1 MIFFSAALAHLLAVM
16 SPGPDTAI
24 IFHQSFAKG
33 RAQGILTALGIGFG
47 IFIHCFF
54 AISGITL
61 LIYSSEEAKFLVKC
75 LGALYLLY
83 LGISFLISKK
93 SSKSDED
100 ESKVFFKNPFI
111 IGLVTNLLNIK
122 AFLFTVS
129 LFSFINLDPSSLM
142 SIIYLL
148 YFPLITAAWFSFVTY
163 ALTHDSLGD
172 IFNKHSDN
180 IQLTSSVFIAGLGL
194 LILLQTLYGLL
205 CSPAICK
212 LN

>member
-24 IFHQSFAKG
+24 IFHQSFVKG
-33 RAQGILTALGIGFG
+33 RVQGILTALGIGFG

-54 AISGITL
+54 AISGISL
-61 LIYSSEEAKFLVKC
+61 LIYSSAEAKFFIKC

-83 LGISFLISKK
+83 LGISFFITKK
-93 SSKSDED
+93 SSKSKDT
-100 ESKVFFKNPFI
+100 KVLFKNPFV

-148 YFPLITAAWFSFVTY
+148 YFTIITAAWFSFVTY
-163 ALTHDSLGD
+163 ALTHNSMGD
-172 IFNKHSDN
+172 IFNKHSNN
-180 IQLTSSVFIAGLGL
+180 IQFASSVFIAGLGL

-205 CSPAICK
+205 
-212 LN
+212 

>member
-24 IFHQSFAKG
+24 IFHQSFVKG

-54 AISGITL
+54 AISGISL
-61 LIYSSEEAKFLVKC
+61 LIYSSAEAKFFIKC

-83 LGISFLISKK
+83 LGISFFITKK
-93 SSKSDED
+93 SSKSKDT
-100 ESKVFFKNPFI
+100 KVLFKNPFV

-148 YFPLITAAWFSFVTY
+148 FFPIITAAWFCFVTY
-163 ALTHDSLGD
+163 ALTHNSMGD
-172 IFNKHSDN
+172 IFNKHSNN
-180 IQLTSSVFIAGLGL
+180 IQFASSAFIAGLGL

-205 CSPAICK
+205 
-212 LN
+212 

>member
-24 IFHQSFAKG
+24 IFHQSFVKG

-54 AISGITL
+54 AISGISL
-61 LIYSSEEAKFLVKC
+61 LIYSSAEAKFFIKC

-83 LGISFLISKK
+83 LGISFFITKK
-93 SSKSDED
+93 SSKSKDT
-100 ESKVFFKNPFI
+100 KVLFKNPFV

-148 YFPLITAAWFSFVTY
+148 YFPIITAAWFSFVTY
-163 ALTHDSLGD
+163 ALTHNSMGD
-172 IFNKHSDN
+172 IFNKHSNN
-180 IQLTSSVFIAGLGL
+180 IQFASSAFIAGLGL
-194 LILLQTLYGLL
+194 LILLQTLYGLF
-205 CSPAICK
+205 
-212 LN
+212 

>member
-33 RAQGILTALGIGFG
+33 RSQGILTAVGIGFG
-47 IFIHCFF
+47 IFIHCLF
-54 AISGITL
+54 AISGISL
-61 LIYSSEEAKFLVKC
+61 LIYSSDEVKFFVKC

-83 LGISFLISKK
+83 LGISFFISKK
-93 SSKSDED
+93 SSQSDED

-205 CSPAICK
+205 
-212 LN
+212 

>member
-24 IFHQSFAKG
+24 IFHQSLAKG

-54 AISGITL
+54 AISGISL
-61 LIYSSEEAKFLVKC
+61 LIYTSEEAKFFIKC

-83 LGISFLISKK
+83 LGISFFISKK
-93 SSKSDED
+93 SSESDD
-100 ESKVFFKNPFI
+100 VKVLFKNPFI
-111 IGLVTNLLNIK
+111 IGLVTNLLNVK

-129 LFSFINLDPSSLM
+129 LFSFINLDSSSLM

-163 ALTHDSLGD
+163 ALTHHSRGD

-180 IQLTSSVFIAGLGL
+180 IQFASSAFIAGLGL

-205 CSPAICK
+205 
-212 LN
+212 

>member
-24 IFHQSFAKG
+24 IFHQSFLKG

-54 AISGITL
+54 AISGISL
-61 LIYSSEEAKFLVKC
+61 LIYSSAEAKFFIKC

-83 LGISFLISKK
+83 LGISFFFTKK
-93 SSKSDED
+93 SSKSKDT
-100 ESKVFFKNPFI
+100 KALFKNPFV

-129 LFSFINLDPSSLM
+129 LFSFINLDPSSLI

-148 YFPLITAAWFSFVTY
+148 YFPIITAAWFCFVTY
-163 ALTHDSLGD
+163 ALTHNSMGD
-172 IFNKHSDN
+172 IFNKHSNN
-180 IQLTSSVFIAGLGL
+180 IQFASSVFIAGLGL

-205 CSPAICK
+205 
-212 LN
+212 

>member
-24 IFHQSFAKG
+24 IFHQSFVKG

-54 AISGITL
+54 AISGISL
-61 LIYSSEEAKFLVKC
+61 LIYSSAEAKFFIKC

-83 LGISFLISKK
+83 LGISFFISKK
-93 SSKSDED
+93 SSKSED
-100 ESKVFFKNPFI
+100 TKVLFKNPFV

-148 YFPLITAAWFSFVTY
+148 YFPIITAAWFCFVTY
-163 ALTHDSLGD
+163 ALTHNSMGD
-172 IFNKHSDN
+172 IFNKHSNN
-180 IQLTSSVFIAGLGL
+180 IQFASSAFIAGLGL

-205 CSPAICK
+205 
-212 LN
+212 

>member
-33 RAQGILTALGIGFG
+33 RTQGILTAVGIGFG
-47 IFIHCFF
+47 IFIHCLF

-61 LIYSSEEAKFLVKC
+61 LIYSSEEAEFFVKF

-83 LGISFLISKK
+83 LGISFFISKK
-93 SSKSDED
+93 SSKSDET
-100 ESKVFFKNPFI
+100 KVIFKNSFV

-163 ALTHDSLGD
+163 ALTHRSMGD

-180 IQLTSSVFIAGLGL
+180 IQFASSAFIAGLGL

-205 CSPAICK
+205 
-212 LN
+212 